1 MFLPMTEDPK
11 TKEKPGNSGNSGNSP
26 DFAGFLRQQ

>member
-1 MFLPMTEDPK
+1 MFLPMTE
-11 TKEKPGNSGNSGNSP
+11 EKPGNSGNSGNSP